1 MERAGMLEISSQ
13 NHETDLNLSFNPKIS
28 AQPEKR
34 GYGPLDPRRVSMCKK
49 LMSKRLSAVEQSDSH
64 SRINHSERD
73 ALFFGMSLDSAHE
86 SLQSPDFEPRNLLV
100 LSLPSFRTRPA
111 KQENDGRLASL
122 ASLPWW
128 VRSGAPFWTLGLY
141 R

>member
-1 MERAGMLEISSQ
+1 MIEWPFWQ
-13 NHETDLNLSFNPKIS
+13 F
-28 AQPEKR
+28 AQKAKEK
-34 GYGPLDPRRVSMCKK
+34 PRNVF
-49 LMSKRLSAVEQSDSH
+49 AQ
-64 SRINHSERD
+64 
-73 ALFFGMSLDSAHE
+73 E
-86 SLQSPDFEPRNLLV
+86 SLQSPDSEPRNLLV